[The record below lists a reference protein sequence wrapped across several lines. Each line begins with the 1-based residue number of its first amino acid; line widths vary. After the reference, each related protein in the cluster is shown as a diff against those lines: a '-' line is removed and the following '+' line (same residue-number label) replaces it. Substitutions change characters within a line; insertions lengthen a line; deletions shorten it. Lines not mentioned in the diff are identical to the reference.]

1 MDGSEEYME
10 NPEDLGME
18 TDEEDEE
25 AEEAC
30 EIAVPDDWPSKW
42 PKELINHPVELG
54 DRIIA
59 AANLPTPPKVS
70 FMPNLWYVCLPV

>member
-1 MDGSEEYME
+1 MDGSEEYMQS
-10 NPEDLGME
+10 PEDLGME

-30 EIAVPDDWPSKW
+30 EIPVPDGWPSKW
-42 PKELINHPVELG
+42 PIDLINHPVELG
-54 DRIIA
+54 DRIIT

-70 FMPNLWYVCLPV
+70 FMPHLWYVCLPV